1 MPMYDYI
8 CNSCGYKFD
17 KLVSFTAS
25 DKDIECPQCCKK
37 NSKNSYVLQIFL
49 MELATRKV
57 KTPAIHPLDFL
68 EHNF

>member
-1 MPMYDYI
+1 MTTYATLAVTSSINLYHLQHQIKILNALDVAR
-8 CNSCGYKFD
+8 K
-17 KLVSFTAS
+17 T
-25 DKDIECPQCCKK
+25 Q
-37 NSKNSYVLQIFL
+37 KNSYVLQIFL

>member
-8 CNSCGYKFD
+8 CNSCGNKFD

-25 DKDIECPQCCKK
+25 DKDIEMPSMLQKTQKK
-37 NSKNSYVLQIFL
+37 QLCAPNISNGIGNK
-49 MELATRKV
+49 KV
-57 KTPAIHPLDFL
+57 KTPVIHPLDIL

>member
-1 MPMYDYI
+1 MPMYDYV

-37 NSKNSYVLQIFL
+37 NSKKQLCAPNISNGIGNKKSQNTCNTSSGFS
-49 MELATRKV
+49 
-57 KTPAIHPLDFL
+57 
-68 EHNF
+68 

>member
-8 CNSCGYKFD
+8 CNSCGNKFD

-37 NSKNSYVLQIFL
+37 NSKKQLCAPNISNGIGNGKGKGNCNASSGFS
-49 MELATRKV
+49 
-57 KTPAIHPLDFL
+57 
-68 EHNF
+68 

>member
-1 MPMYDYI
+1 MITYATLAVTSSINLYHLQHQIKILNALD
-8 CNSCGYKFD
+8 
-17 KLVSFTAS
+17 VA
-25 DKDIECPQCCKK
+25 KK
-37 NSKNSYVLQIFL
+37 TQKNSYVLQIFL